1 MSQTVEVRSHQRSKP
16 HSAIRAQTT
25 AKLLQEVDRM
35 EAALRKMERD
45 LGRLVLFNVRRAARG
60 E

>member
-1 MSQTVEVRSHQRSKP
+1 MSLVEVRPYTRSKP

-25 AKLLQEVDRM
+25 AKLRQEVDRM